1 MDFLTEIMQA
11 MFKVLKEKK
20 KKIALS
26 QEYFLDRVILR
37 EFLTAGPALQEI
49 LSGSLRWNEK
59 MLNSNMEAH

>member
-20 KKIALS
+20 KKYPSVKNIFS
-26 QEYFLDRVILR
+26 DRVILR